1 MYIESKEV
9 TGYPSPKKWK
19 VILRRHTTWIK
30 HLFGFHHSSCRY
42 AGKWSIQP
50 HKQLKGPF
58 CSVTNL
64 PLFLPK
70 NRDR

>member
-1 MYIESKEV
+1 MSVEIKEDKDTSIKERKLATARYI
-9 TGYPSPKKWK
+9 
-19 VILRRHTTWIK
+19 TWIK
-30 HLFGFHHSSCRY
+30 HLFGFHHSSCRN

-50 HKQLKGPF
+50 HKQIKGPF

-64 PLFLPK
+64 PLLLPK